1 MPEQIEKPEKKAR
14 EGKAVALSLRLAPV
28 NNSDQP
34 VSANHTTVSVAQGI
48 AYLDFGFIEPAL
60 LAGLARTARE
70 GKTMPEKLEGKLV
83 VRVGMGLDVLQ
94 RLEQQ
99 LQQVLAG
106 LRGAKTAKQ

>member
-1 MPEQIEKPEKKAR
+1 MPEQTEKPEKKVR
-14 EGKAVALSLRLAPV
+14 EGKAVALSVRLVPV
-28 NNSDQP
+28 GTSDQP

-48 AYLDFGFIEPAL
+48 AYLDFGFIEPAM
-60 LAGLARTARE
+60 LAGLARIARE

-83 VRVGMGLDVLQ
+83 VRVAMGLDVLQ
-94 RLEQQ
+94 RLDQQ